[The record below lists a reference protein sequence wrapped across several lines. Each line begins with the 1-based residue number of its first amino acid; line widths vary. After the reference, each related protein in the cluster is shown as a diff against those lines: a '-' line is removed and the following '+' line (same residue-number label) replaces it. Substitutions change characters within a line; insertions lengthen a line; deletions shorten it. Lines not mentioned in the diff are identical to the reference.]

1 MITTAVIFFALF
13 FLSVVTLLS
22 VFEMSLSRI
31 SKVTLRRLVEKH
43 KSKRL
48 EQLKALSDNRIES
61 LISVYVGIQV
71 CMVGFAIL
79 TTGYL
84 HNRLQSY
91 AAALPSAFGIMF
103 AVVVIFRQLIPRL
116 FTFRK
121 PERVLLPIIP
131 LYNLIRPVLGV
142 LAYPLSST
150 LRLFNQLNA
159 QDELAKTDE
168 HIEEEIQAFI
178 NVGKEEGILEKDQGP
193 LVQSAVEFGD
203 KLAGDI
209 MTPRTEIVAI
219 EISSSLAQLKQLMTQ
234 TKYSR
239 IPVYREQIENI
250 AGMVYLKDLLDIWD
264 RADQGIG
271 KPPSLESLMRP
282 LQFVPE
288 TKRVAELLTELQH
301 QASHMAMVVDEYG
314 GLAGL
319 VTIEDI
325 LEEIAGEIHDEDEI
339 GEMLQITQDSQGHY
353 MIPASIPV
361 ERVEEVLGIN
371 LNHDENTTIAGFVNS
386 AFGRVPRKGER
397 FEHEG
402 VLFEI
407 READRRKIYK
417 LSAARAAPAQD
428 GNAELRASN

>member
-1 MITTAVIFFALF
+1 MITTVVVLSALF

-22 VFEMSLSRI
+22 VFEMGLSRI

-43 KSKRL
+43 KSTKL
-48 EQLKALSDNRIES
+48 EQLKALADNRFEG
-61 LISVYVGIQV
+61 LASVYVGIQV
-71 CMVGFAIL
+71 SMVGFAIL

-91 AAALPSAFGIMF
+91 AAALPAAFGIMF
-103 AVVVIFRQLIPRL
+103 AVVVVFRQLIPRL

-121 PERVLLPIIP
+121 PERVLLPLIP
-131 LYNLIRPVLGV
+131 LYNSMKPLLGV

-150 LRLFNQLNA
+150 LRLFSPLNSQEA
-159 QDELAKTDE
+159 PEKSDE
-168 HIEEEIQAFI
+168 HIEEEIRAFI
-178 NVGKEEGILEKDQGP
+178 DVGKEEGILEKDQAP

-209 MTPRTEIVAI
+209 MTPRTEIAAI
-219 EISSSLAQLKQLMTQ
+219 EIGSSFTQLKQLMTQ

-239 IPVYREQIENI
+239 IPVYRDQIENI
-250 AGMVYLKDLLDIWD
+250 AGILYLKDLLGIWD
-264 RADQGIG
+264 S
-271 KPPSLESLMRP
+271 PPQNTAALSLEGLMRP
-282 LQFVPE
+282 VRFVPE

-339 GEMLQITQDSQGHY
+339 GEMLQITQDTQGHY
-353 MIPASIPV
+353 LIPANIVV
-361 ERVEEVLGIN
+361 ERVEEVLAIN
-371 LNHDENTTIAGFVNS
+371 LNRDENTTIAGFINS
-386 AFGRVPRKGER
+386 MFGRVPRKGER

-417 LSAARAAPAQD
+417 LSAVRVAPATD
-428 GNAELRASN
+428 GGAEMHAGS

>member
-22 VFEMSLSRI
+22 VFEMSLSRV

-43 KSKRL
+43 RSKKL
-48 EQLKALSDNRIES
+48 EQLKALADNRIEG

-79 TTGYL
+79 VTGYL

-91 AAALPSAFGIMF
+91 SAALPAAFALMF
-103 AVVVIFRQLIPRL
+103 VVVVIFRQLIPRL

-121 PERVLLPIIP
+121 PERVLLPLLP
-131 LYNLIRPVLGV
+131 LYNLAKPLLSV

-150 LRLFNQLNA
+150 LRLFNQLNS
-159 QDELAKTDE
+159 QDQLEKTDE
-168 HIEEEIQAFI
+168 HIEDEIQAFI
-178 NVGKEEGILEKDQGP
+178 DVGKEEGILEKDQAP
-193 LVQSAVEFGD
+193 LIQSAVEFGD

-209 MTPRTEIVAI
+209 MTPRTEIAAI
-219 EISSSLAQLKQLMTQ
+219 EISSSLAQLKQLITQ

-239 IPVYREQIENI
+239 IPVYRQHLENI

-264 RADQGIG
+264 CSVHDSGSVLG
-271 KPPSLESLMRP
+271 LEGLMRP

-301 QASHMAMVVDEYG
+301 QASHMAIVVDEYG

-353 MIPASIPV
+353 IIPAGIAV
-361 ERVEEVLGIN
+361 ERVEEVFGIN
-371 LNHDENTTIAGFVNS
+371 LNREENTTIAGFLNA

-407 READRRKIYK
+407 SEADRRKIYK
-417 LSAARAAPAQD
+417 LSAMRVVQAQD
-428 GNAELRASN
+428 DSAEMRASS